1 MKSLY
6 SKFLLATILIM
17 FLSSIAG
24 FLITNT
30 YYHQVTKPKNDA
42 KNVAIAQSIIKH
54 INEVPDL
61 NLDHY
66 LNTIG
71 DVGYQI
77 YLVDDHNMHKFYGGN
92 YRVKDLPV
100 STIQNVLDGKI
111 YHGMRDFPRETF
123 VTGFFANHMSN
134 TVGVPFQY
142 HHKNYAM
149 FLRPDI
155 KLLFNEV
162 HTIMGGWTLS
172 MGIISLVAMLY
183 FAKLLIRPI
192 TELTSATKRIAN
204 ERFDTPLKIERKD
217 EIGQLATSF
226 NTMMSQL
233 QENELIRKEFISNVS
248 HDFQS
253 PLLNIQGYAGLL
265 KEKHI
270 TDEERQN
277 YAAII
282 ESETHRLSTLT
293 KQLLLLTSLDQSSR
307 RMVRKEYS
315 LDQQLK
321 TTIQKY
327 RWWLDEEGI
336 NLSMTLEPT
345 TFNGDAGL
353 LENVWENLLTNAIK
367 YNHLNGDI
375 QISLESTIQE
385 VIVRIQD
392 TGIGMSDVTKK
403 QLFERFYRADESRT
417 KDGTGLGLSIVEQ
430 VVHLHEGH
438 IEVISKLGKGTTFII
453 TLPHL

>member
-17 FLSSIAG
+17 ILSSLAG
-24 FLITNT
+24 FLLTNI
-30 YYHQVTKPKNDA
+30 YYHQVTKSKNDA
-42 KNVAIAQSIIKH
+42 KNVTIAQSIIQH

-66 LNTIG
+66 LQTIG

-77 YLVDDHNMHKFYGGN
+77 YLVDENNQSKFYGGN
-92 YRVKDLPV
+92 YRVKDLTD
-100 STIQNVLDGKI
+100 STVQQVLDGKT

-123 VTGFFANHMSN
+123 VTGFFANYLSN
-134 TVGVPFQY
+134 TVGVSFQY
-142 HHKNYAM
+142 HHKKYAL

-162 HTIMGGWTLS
+162 HTIMGGWTLF
-172 MGIISLVAMLY
+172 MGIISLVAMLF
-183 FAKLLIRPI
+183 FAKLLIKPI
-192 TELTSATKRIAN
+192 TELTKATKRIAN
-204 ERFDTPLKIERKD
+204 EHFDTPLKIESKD

-226 NTMMSQL
+226 NTMMGQL
-233 QENELIRKEFISNVS
+233 QENDQMRQEFISNVS

-265 KEKHI
+265 LSQSI

-282 ESETHRLSTLT
+282 QSETHRLSTLT

-307 RMVRKEYS
+307 KMERKTYS
-315 LDQQLK
+315 LDEQMK
-321 TTIQKY
+321 STIQKY
-327 RWWLDEEGI
+327 RWWLEEEGI

-345 TFNGDAGL
+345 LIKADMGL

-367 YNHLNGDI
+367 YNRKNGDI
-375 QISLESTIQE
+375 QVVLTSTEQA
-385 VIVRIQD
+385 VTVHIQD
-392 TGIGMSDVTKK
+392 TGIGMSDMTKK
-403 QLFERFYRADESRT
+403 QLFERFYRGDDSRT

-430 VVHLHEGH
+430 IVHLHKGDIRVESQLD
-438 IEVISKLGKGTTFII
+438 VGTTFII
-453 TLPHL
+453 ILPKM

>member
-1 MKSLY
+1 M
-6 SKFLLATILIM
+6 
-17 FLSSIAG
+17 
-24 FLITNT
+24 NT
-30 YYHQVTKPKNDA
+30 YYHQVTKAKNDA

-54 INEVPDL
+54 INEVQDL

-66 LNTIG
+66 LKTIG

-77 YLVDDHNMHKFYGGN
+77 YLVDDEKIHKFYGGN
-92 YRVKDLPV
+92 YRVRDLPD
-100 STIQNVLDGKI
+100 STVQKVLNGKI

-123 VTGFFANHMSN
+123 VTGFFANYLSN

-142 HHKNYAM
+142 HQKHYAM

-162 HTIMGGWTLS
+162 HTIMGGWTLF
-172 MGIISLVAMLY
+172 MGIISLAAMLF

-192 TELTSATKRIAN
+192 TELTAATKRIAR

-226 NTMMSQL
+226 NTMMGQL
-233 QENELIRKEFISNVS
+233 QENDLMRKEFISNVS

-265 KEKHI
+265 KSEL
-270 TDEERQN
+270 TEEERHN
-277 YAAII
+277 YVAII
-282 ESETHRLSTLT
+282 QNETHRLSTLT
-293 KQLLLLTSLDQSSR
+293 KQLLLLTSLDQAAR
-307 RMVRKEYS
+307 RIERKEYS

-321 TTIQKY
+321 ITIQKY
-327 RWWLDEEGI
+327 RWWLEEEGI

-345 TFNGDAGL
+345 IFNGDAGL

-367 YNHLNGDI
+367 YNRSDGDI
-375 QISLESTIQE
+375 YVTLASSMKE
-385 VIVRIQD
+385 VNVIIQD
-392 TGIGMSDVTKK
+392 TGIGMNDVTKK
-403 QLFERFYRADESRT
+403 QLFERFYRADESRS
-417 KDGTGLGLSIVEQ
+417 KEGTGLGLSIVEEII
-430 VVHLHEGH
+430 HLHEGH
-438 IEVISKLGKGTTFII
+438 IKVESELNKGTTFII
-453 TLPHL
+453 SLPNL

>member
-6 SKFLLATILIM
+6 SKFLWVTIMIM
-17 FLSSIAG
+17 LFSSIAG
-24 FLITNT
+24 FFIMNT
-30 YYHQVTKPKNDA
+30 YYHQVTKAKNDA

-54 INEVPDL
+54 INEVQDL

-66 LNTIG
+66 LKTIG

-77 YLVDDHNMHKFYGGN
+77 YLVDDEKIHKFYGGN
-92 YRVKDLPV
+92 YRVRDLPD
-100 STIQNVLDGKI
+100 STVQKVLNGKI

-123 VTGFFANHMSN
+123 VTGFFANYLSN

-142 HHKNYAM
+142 HQKHYAM

-162 HTIMGGWTLS
+162 HTIMGGWTLF
-172 MGIISLVAMLY
+172 MGIISLAAMLF

-192 TELTSATKRIAN
+192 TELTAATKRIAR

-226 NTMMSQL
+226 NTMMGQL
-233 QENELIRKEFISNVS
+233 QENDLMRKEFISNVS

-265 KEKHI
+265 KSEL
-270 TDEERQN
+270 TEEERHN
-277 YAAII
+277 YVAII
-282 ESETHRLSTLT
+282 QNETHRLSTLT
-293 KQLLLLTSLDQSSR
+293 KQLLLLTSLDQAAR
-307 RMVRKEYS
+307 RIERKEYS

-321 TTIQKY
+321 ITIQKY
-327 RWWLDEEGI
+327 RWWLEEEGI

-345 TFNGDAGL
+345 IFNGDAGL

-367 YNHLNGDI
+367 YNRSDGDI
-375 QISLESTIQE
+375 YVTLASSMKE
-385 VIVRIQD
+385 VNVIIQD
-392 TGIGMSDVTKK
+392 TGIGMNDVTKK
-403 QLFERFYRADESRT
+403 QLFERFYRADESRS
-417 KDGTGLGLSIVEQ
+417 KEGTGLGLSIVEEII
-430 VVHLHEGH
+430 HLHEGH
-438 IEVISKLGKGTTFII
+438 IKVESELNKGTTFII
-453 TLPHL
+453 SLPNL

>member
-1 MKSLY
+1 M
-6 SKFLLATILIM
+6 IM
-17 FLSSIAG
+17 LFSSIAG
-24 FLITNT
+24 FFIMNT
-30 YYHQVTKPKNDA
+30 YYHQVTKAKNDA

-54 INEVPDL
+54 INEVQDL

-66 LNTIG
+66 LKTIG

-77 YLVDDHNMHKFYGGN
+77 YLVDDEKIHKFYGGN
-92 YRVKDLPV
+92 YRVRDLPD
-100 STIQNVLDGKI
+100 STVQKVLNGKI

-123 VTGFFANHMSN
+123 VTGFFANYLSN

-142 HHKNYAM
+142 HQKHYAM

-162 HTIMGGWTLS
+162 HTIMGGWTLF
-172 MGIISLVAMLY
+172 MGIISLAAMLF

-192 TELTSATKRIAN
+192 TELTAATKRIAR

-226 NTMMSQL
+226 NTMMGQL
-233 QENELIRKEFISNVS
+233 QENDLMRKEFISNVS

-265 KEKHI
+265 KSEL
-270 TDEERQN
+270 TEEERHN
-277 YAAII
+277 YVAII
-282 ESETHRLSTLT
+282 QNETHRLSTLT
-293 KQLLLLTSLDQSSR
+293 KQLLLLTSLDQAAR
-307 RMVRKEYS
+307 RIERKEYS

-321 TTIQKY
+321 ITIQKY
-327 RWWLDEEGI
+327 RWWLEEEGI

-345 TFNGDAGL
+345 IFNGDAGL

-367 YNHLNGDI
+367 YNRSDGDI
-375 QISLESTIQE
+375 YVTLASSMKE
-385 VIVRIQD
+385 VNVIIQD
-392 TGIGMSDVTKK
+392 TGIGMNDVTKK
-403 QLFERFYRADESRT
+403 QLFERFYRADESRS
-417 KDGTGLGLSIVEQ
+417 KEGTGLGLSIVEEII
-430 VVHLHEGH
+430 HLHEGH
-438 IEVISKLGKGTTFII
+438 IKVESELNKGTTFII
-453 TLPHL
+453 SLPNL

>member
-17 FLSSIAG
+17 IFSSITG
-24 FLITNT
+24 FLLTNT
-30 YYHQVTKPKNDA
+30 YYHQVTKQKNDE

-66 LNTIG
+66 LKTIG

-77 YLVDDHNMHKFYGGN
+77 YIVEDNEKHKFYGGN
-92 YRVKDLPV
+92 YRVKDLPD
-100 STIQNVLDGKI
+100 STIQNVLDGEI

-123 VTGFFANHMSN
+123 VTGFFANYMSN

-142 HHKNYAM
+142 HHQRYAM

-162 HTIMGGWTLS
+162 HTIMGGWTLF
-172 MGIISLVAMLY
+172 MGIISLVAMLF

-192 TELTSATKRIAN
+192 TELTAATKRIAN

-226 NTMMSQL
+226 NTMMGQL
-233 QENELIRKEFISNVS
+233 QENDLMRKEFISNVS

-265 KEKHI
+265 KSEYI

-277 YAAII
+277 YATII
-282 ESETHRLSTLT
+282 QTETHRLSTLT
-293 KQLLLLTSLDQSSR
+293 KQLLLLTSLDQSAR
-307 RMVRKEYS
+307 QMERKAYS
-315 LDQQLK
+315 LDRQLK
-321 TTIQKY
+321 ATIQKH
-327 RWWLDEEGI
+327 RWWLEEEGI

-353 LENVWENLLTNAIK
+353 LEKVWENLLTNAIK
-367 YNHLNGDI
+367 YNRPNGDI
-375 QISLESTIQE
+375 QVLLTSSEHE
-385 VIVRIQD
+385 VTVRIQD

-417 KDGTGLGLSIVEQ
+417 KDGTGLGLSIVEK
-430 VVHLHEGH
+430 VIHFHEGH
-438 IEVISKLGKGTTFII
+438 IEVESELGEGTTFII
-453 TLPHL
+453 IIPNL